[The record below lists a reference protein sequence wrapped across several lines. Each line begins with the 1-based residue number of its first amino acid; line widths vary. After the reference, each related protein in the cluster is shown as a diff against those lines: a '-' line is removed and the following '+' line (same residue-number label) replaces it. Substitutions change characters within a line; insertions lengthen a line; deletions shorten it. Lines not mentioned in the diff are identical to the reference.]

1 MKKFVQFEDN
11 YELKRRINLSTLY
24 GVTIAPNRNSNV
36 FLIHVIND
44 HDYYYKAVKDK
55 LSLLQMIS
63 EEYKK
68 KTKKE
73 LAFFFREEMV
83 MLNYCT
89 FKNHLK

>member
-1 MKKFVQFEDN
+1 MEFEVK
-11 YELKRRINLSTLY
+11 YEVKRRINLSTLY
-24 GVTIAPNRNSNV
+24 GITIAPNRNSNV
-36 FLIHVIND
+36 FLIHVLNE
-44 HDYYYKAVKDK
+44 HDYYYKAIKDK

-68 KTKKE
+68 KTNKE
-73 LAFFFREEMV
+73 LPFFLRDEVV